1 MIEGFVEISNRTKQI
16 ISAKCSEDDMYV
28 HCQCGGSDAREATQE
43 EVKEALEY
51 YDKNGKCKFHIFE
64 DTPTGCGYYRRDCLV
79 CGHFIDLI

>member
-1 MIEGFVEISNRTKQI
+1 MLEGFVEISKRTKQI

-43 EVKEALEY
+43 EVKEALDY
-51 YDKNGKCKFHIFE
+51 YKNNGKCKFHIFE

-79 CGHFIDLI
+79 CGKFIDLI